1 MPGNARELDV
11 TVSYHSYSV
20 GHVKLFLDLVLSAT
34 TGLRS
39 TSRVMTVVKEFFKL
53 PMSVPSWHSGRL
65 WLMRV
70 GYYKLTR
77 AKEIANDWVW
87 IIDHSI
93 QLGSEKCLVIL
104 GLRLCD
110 LPASGQCLQHRH
122 VDPIELLPVSKS
134 NGTVVYEQLKETTKK
149 TGIPRLIVSDHGS
162 DLKAGINLFCNDYQ
176 RTAHVYDFKHKIA
189 CILKSRLAKDDTWI
203 KFTKFATQTK
213 KQLQQTS
220 LAHLT
225 PPKQRSKARYMN
237 LDGLVKWG
245 KNIQVIVEQPSQQ
258 QKKIKEKLGQ
268 VVEYKEELERWG
280 EMLKITGVV
289 EKHMHTQGIEKGGH
303 IKLKTR
309 LQEQCPIIK
318 TQEAREI
325 MDELLEFA
333 NEQERQCNHGE
344 RFPAS
349 SEVIE
354 SVFGKQKYLEQ
365 EQAKNGFTGLLLG
378 IGAMVSTTS
387 SSVIKNALETVRT
400 KDVVK
405 WCKKNIGE
413 SVQARR
419 RKAFS
424 DVCRE

>member
-1 MPGNARELDV
+1 
-11 TVSYHSYSV
+11 V
-20 GHVKLFLDLVLSAT
+20 GHAKLFLEFVLSAT
-34 TGLRS
+34 TSFRGATRAI
-39 TSRVMTVVKEFFKL
+39 TVVKEFFKL

-77 AKEIANDWVW
+77 PKQIANDWVW

-110 LPASGQCLQHRH
+110 LPAPGKCLQHKH
-122 VDPIELLPVSKS
+122 VEPIELLPVSKS
-134 NGTVVYEQLKETTKK
+134 NGDVVYEQLKETTKK
-149 TGIPRLIVSDHGS
+149 TGVPRLILSDHGS
-162 DLKAGINLFCNDYQ
+162 DLKAGINRFCSDYPQ
-176 RTAHVYDFKHKIA
+176 TAHVYDLKHKIA
-189 CILKSRLAKDDTWI
+189 SILKSKLAQNDTWME
-203 KFTKFATQTK
+203 FTKFANRVK

-225 PPKQRSKARYMN
+225 PPNQRSKARYMN
-237 LDGLVKWG
+237 LDGLIRWG
-245 KNIQVIVEQPSQQ
+245 KNIQVIVDQPSQQ
-258 QKKIKEKLGQ
+258 HGKIKEKLGQ
-268 VVEYKEELERWG
+268 VVKYKEELERWG
-280 EMLKITGVV
+280 EMLQITDVV
-289 EKHMHTQGIEKGGH
+289 EKHMRTQGLEKDGH
-303 IKLKTR
+303 IKLKSR
-309 LQEQCPIIK
+309 LQEQCSVIRS
-318 TQEAREI
+318 QEALEM

-333 NEQERQCNHGE
+333 EEQGRQCKLGE

-387 SSVIKNALETVRT
+387 NEVIKNALETVRT

-405 WCKKNIGE
+405 WCKEKIGE
-413 SVQARR
+413 SVQAKRR
-419 RKAFS
+419 RVFS
-424 DVCRE
+424 NVCRE